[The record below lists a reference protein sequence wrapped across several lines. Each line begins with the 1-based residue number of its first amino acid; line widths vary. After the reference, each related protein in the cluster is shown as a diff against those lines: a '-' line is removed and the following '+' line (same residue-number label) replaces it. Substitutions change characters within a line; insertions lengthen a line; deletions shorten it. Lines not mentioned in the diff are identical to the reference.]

1 MNNNNYILELGTKAK
16 KASELLSNISTKIKN
31 EALLELKKNIIKF
44 SDEILKVN
52 KKDIE
57 NAKKK
62 FLSSAI
68 IDRLTLNNN
77 RIDSCLLYTSP
88 SPRDRG

>member
-44 SDEILKVN
+44 SDEI
-52 KKDIE
+52 
-57 NAKKK
+57 
-62 FLSSAI
+62 F
-68 IDRLTLNNN
+68 
-77 RIDSCLLYTSP
+77 
-88 SPRDRG
+88 